1 MSDFI
6 NWSEYNPKEP
16 RNKNQAILSIINATI
31 FDIGLQCID
40 NVDMAGV
47 FATESSVDE
56 DAEDSIIID
65 ADVLESLIKNDYI
78 EGVEIEY
85 DDNRY
90 PWIRTAEKGMRLT
103 KNGVKYF
110 ILEKELTDNYNNH
123 VLKVFQKEV
132 LSWDDELI
140 KKCSF
145 LIISRK
151 WDTAIREA
159 MLVLESRLRKISGS
173 SNYGIGLV
181 NDCFK
186 ENGHLASRF
195 SNSGVRQ
202 GFRDLFAGVMRIFR
216 NDFAHNFRTLNQD
229 EFLEILR
236 LTNLLLKRLESTTS

>member
-6 NWSEYNPKEP
+6 NWREYNPKEP
-16 RNKNQAILSIINATI
+16 RNKNQAIRSIIDATI
-31 FDIGLQCID
+31 FKNGLKCID

-47 FATESSVDE
+47 FATESSE
-56 DAEDSIIID
+56 DKDGEDYIIIET
-65 ADVLESLIKNDYI
+65 DVLESLIKNDYI

-90 PWIRTAEKGMRLT
+90 PWIRTDEKGLRLT
-103 KNGVKYF
+103 RNGVEYF
-110 ILEKELTDNYNNH
+110 ILEKELTDNYDNL
-123 VLKVFQKEV
+123 VLKVLQKEI
-132 LSWDDELI
+132 LSWDDEL
-140 KKCSF
+140 KTKCSY
-145 LIISRK
+145 LIVSRK

-173 SNYGIGLV
+173 SNYGVGLV

-195 SNSGVRQ
+195 TNSGERQ
-202 GFRDLFAGVMRIFR
+202 GFRDLFAGVMGIIR

-229 EFLEILR
+229 ESLEILR
-236 LTNLLLKRLESTTS
+236 FTNLLLQRLESTTA